1 MNEIM
6 HIFHKCTQ
14 VDEHYQAAWTKLMQK
29 GPCQFSSGGCSG
41 STKLHVIVHIMELC
55 HES

>member
-1 MNEIM
+1 MNIM

-14 VDEHYQAAWTKLMQK
+14 VDERYQAAWTKLMQK
-29 GPCQFSSGGCSG
+29 GLCQFSSGGCSG
-41 STKLHVIVHIMELC
+41 STKLHVIVQAMGLC